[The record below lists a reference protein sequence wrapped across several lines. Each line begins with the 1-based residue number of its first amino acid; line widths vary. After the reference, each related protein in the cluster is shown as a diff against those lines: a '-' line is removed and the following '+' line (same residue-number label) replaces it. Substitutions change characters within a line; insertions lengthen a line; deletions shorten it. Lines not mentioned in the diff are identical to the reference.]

1 MVSLNFYF
9 IKDLSNVKDYIII
22 LFKAYI
28 KIMFKEIWQNPQDI
42 LMKDSD

>member
-1 MVSLNFYF
+1 M
-9 IKDLSNVKDYIII
+9 LSR

-42 LMKDSD
+42 LIKDSDRYSIKQENNIINTF